1 MKRALSKAVGQ
12 SLLTYPELEDI
23 LIDIENCTN
32 HRPLLYQG
40 EVIEQPVLTP
50 NILRRG
56 KPTPNV
62 DEDLETIGE
71 EKVSRRMKFL
81 QKSKEYFR
89 RRFLKEYAHE
99 IGEPKSN
106 STADNPK
113 IPDTRAVVLLKSEA
127 KEKALWK
134 LGRVVGKII
143 GKDGGIRG
151 LKLRQE
157 NAIIVERSL
166 QLDCNSEIE
175 GENPDYKPSAGTEV
189 FAPRV
194 RQSKRTKEITN
205 KLFKVTTEQEVED
218 VD

>member
-1 MKRALSKAVGQ
+1 
-12 SLLTYPELEDI
+12 
-23 LIDIENCTN
+23 
-32 HRPLLYQG
+32 
-40 EVIEQPVLTP
+40 
-50 NILRRG
+50 
-56 KPTPNV
+56 
-62 DEDLETIGE
+62 
-71 EKVSRRMKFL
+71 MKFL
-81 QKSKEYFR
+81 QKSEEYFR

-157 NAIIVERSL
+157 NAIIVERPL
-166 QLDCNSEIE
+166 QLDCNSEIG
-175 GENPDYKPSAGTEV
+175 GENPDNKPSPGAEV
-189 FAPRV
+189 FVPRV
-194 RQSKRTKEITN
+194 RPSKRTKEITN
-205 KLFKVTTEQEVED
+205 KLFKVIAE
-218 VD
+218 